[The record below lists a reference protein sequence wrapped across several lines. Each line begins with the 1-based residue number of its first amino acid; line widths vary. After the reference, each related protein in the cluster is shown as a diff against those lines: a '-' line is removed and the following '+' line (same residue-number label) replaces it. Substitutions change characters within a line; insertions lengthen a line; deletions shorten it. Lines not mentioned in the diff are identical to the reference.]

1 MFRNRIV
8 LLITAAPAAFL
19 ASSVW
24 YSPLLFGLQFAA
36 LSGVNS
42 NTASNGGKI
51 GLAFRADFCSRRGPR
66 PSLRSCDDNR
76 KNASLAAGRM
86 AVDRIRRRTVV
97 RIRAVAASAM
107 DAGGNS
113 RG

>member
-1 MFRNRIV
+1 M
-8 LLITAAPAAFL
+8 LITAAPAAFL

-51 GLAFRADFCSRRGPR
+51 GLAFRADFV
-66 PSLRSCDDNR
+66 
-76 KNASLAAGRM
+76 LAVVLDHFFGVAKITGRM
-86 AVDRIRRRTVV
+86 RALLLGAWLWIGFPVV
-97 RIRAVAASAM
+97 L
-107 DAGGNS
+107 
-113 RG
+113 